1 VSRMRRGRWARKMI
15 PALPWSHSL
24 RSPIDSSMVGS
35 VDSERASN
43 SASGD
48 CQISESIRAVGSMM
62 ATVVSSLMG
71 LDAIGSRVG
80 LVLTSVVLSL
90 VSPMALFAVCS
101 SVGVVKI
108 RGPSTSVCLVRLVF
122 SAVRS
127 RSGRS
132 LVNEY
137 RTIVLW
143 NTDVVA
149 SD

>member
-1 VSRMRRGRWARKMI
+1 MI

-48 CQISESIRAVGSMM
+48 CQSSESIRAVGSMM

-108 RGPSTSVCLVRLVF
+108 RGPSTSVCLVRLVVF

-127 RSGRS
+127 RSGCS

-137 RTIVLW
+137 RTVVLW
-143 NTDVVA
+143 DTDGIA
-149 SD
+149 SDQD